1 MKESR
6 KRELTFAEKSYCS
19 LIAGFLGSI
28 IGTPPDL
35 ALIRMQADSNLPVD
49 ERRNYKVILI

>member
-6 KRELTFAEKSYCS
+6 KRELNFAEKCFCS
-19 LIAGFLGSI
+19 LIAGFFGSI

-49 ERRNYKVILI
+49 